1 MSLSAEITREILWVG
16 LVLLVVVFNFLTIPC
31 LMLWLH
37 SNLEIQ
43 IHLQSVESEASR
55 RRHFIRL
62 HERLTSLENSRRVVE
77 SDASRRR
84 HFIRLHERLTSLE
97 NSRRVIYHSAAG
109 ASAAGASAATNS
121 AKLLRTGNRC
131 NVKQ

>member
-43 IHLQSVESEASR
+43 IHRQSVESEASR
-55 RRHFIRL
+55 RRHF
-62 HERLTSLENSRRVVE
+62 V
-77 SDASRRR
+77 
-84 HFIRLHERLTSLE
+84 RLHERLTSLE